1 VPGFFVPDFPAAHM
15 LGVNS
20 SHDGRNR
27 HESAS
32 ELLPPHAAASS
43 LPVQTAL
50 PAETRLPGLSADA
63 EGRFIA
69 ANPRQ
74 RAGVAAPRVCGAV
87 RRRFAGGCERAI
99 AARRRYGVR

>member
-32 ELLPPHAAASS
+32 ELLPSHAAALRIKNDNFHADFSS
-43 LPVQTAL
+43 SWKLKF
-50 PAETRLPGLSADA
+50 S
-63 EGRFIA
+63 
-69 ANPRQ
+69 
-74 RAGVAAPRVCGAV
+74 
-87 RRRFAGGCERAI
+87 
-99 AARRRYGVR
+99 

>member
-1 VPGFFVPDFPAAHM
+1 M

-32 ELLPPHAAASS
+32 ELLPSHAAASA

-50 PAETRLPGLSADA
+50 PAETRLPGLADHCVVQA
-63 EGRFIA
+63 SHSGLVLSPEVADLTAAFLRAGRF
-69 ANPRQ
+69 RE
-74 RAGVAAPRVCGAV
+74 G
-87 RRRFAGGCERAI
+87 
-99 AARRRYGVR
+99 AARRAA